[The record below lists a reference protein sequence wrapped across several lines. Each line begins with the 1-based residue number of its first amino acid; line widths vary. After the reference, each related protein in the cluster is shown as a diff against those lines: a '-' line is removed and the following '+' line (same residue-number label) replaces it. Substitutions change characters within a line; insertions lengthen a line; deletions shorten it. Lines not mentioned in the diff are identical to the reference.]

1 MSQNSLATVKL
12 QKLIPKINLFCIV
25 FLYNFSILRPWI
37 PDVILFESTTISL
50 TFEVQGSLGIPRPA
64 PSSKNFSELGAGL
77 GIPSEPHS
85 SKLRLIDLLSN
96 RMTLGIQALW
106 LPPTKS
112 YVGRKFLLTRIQFG
126 FSFIEYQNAENCKNI
141 R

>member
-1 MSQNSLATVKL
+1 MQLHCLLHIAH
-12 QKLIPKINLFCIV
+12 V
-25 FLYNFSILRPWI
+25 FHSKYYYNFFVNELAYKWAWI

-64 PSSKNFSELGAGL
+64 PSTTNFSALGTGL